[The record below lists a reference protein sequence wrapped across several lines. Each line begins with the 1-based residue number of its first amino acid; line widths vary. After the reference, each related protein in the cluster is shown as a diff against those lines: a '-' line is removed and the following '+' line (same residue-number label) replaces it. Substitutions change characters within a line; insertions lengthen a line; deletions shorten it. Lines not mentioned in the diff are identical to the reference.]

1 MVAVLQKKRINPQR
15 PLYRVREMEIKREF
29 LYEDQQALVILTDDP
44 QTASKY
50 KKQGICCVGICS
62 DDLFFDG
69 ASFVVSAPE
78 DADIHLLQLAWCRF
92 NRVPYVIFRTEDI
105 FCRES
110 ILADYDELYALTRG
124 EKGVHFPEKDVFS
137 AYIENAYDF
146 WGYGIWTVLAKLG
159 TNWEI
164 VGWIG
169 IDPGQEPETASD
181 ELVQYYYGDAC
192 QASAPE
198 LGFVIRKDLRRRG
211 IAKRVCS
218 QIIEYASE
226 NLGIENLVIRTGKDN
241 EAAKALASSLGFKEK
256 LD

>member
-1 MVAVLQKKRINPQR
+1 
-15 PLYRVREMEIKREF
+15 MEIKREF

-44 QTASKY
+44 QTVSKY

-105 FCRES
+105 ICRES
-110 ILADYDELYALTRG
+110 VFSDYDDLCKLMKD
-124 EKGVHFPEKDVFS
+124 EKYIMFPARDVFK
-137 AYIENAYDF
+137 AYIENAYHL
-146 WGYGIWTVLAKLG
+146 WGYGGWTVLYKTDERWINAGWCGLLPPEENDFAL
-159 TNWEI
+159 TEEI
-164 VGWIG
+164 REYQIG
-169 IDPGQEPETASD
+169 KQIQGLS
-181 ELVQYYYGDAC
+181 
-192 QASAPE
+192 SPE

-241 EAAKALASSLGFKEK
+241 EAAKALASSLGFKKVIPE
-256 LD
+256 